1 MQAFRE
7 RLGEA
12 KEVLLNQKYGGKQL
26 FLLSLATHP
35 EYHRR
40 GAGTMLC
47 RWGLDK
53 AREEGLA
60 VALFATGMGKVLY
73 EKLGFK
79 QVGVAHVQ
87 VDGEEDE
94 INIPAMVA
102 GTNNV
107 KAAGDDQ
114 LSI

>member
-1 MQAFRE
+1 MLVRNSLDVDHAQ
-7 RLGEA
+7 L
-12 KEVLLNQKYGGKQL
+12 KLLQSKSRAVMPASHACK
-26 FLLSLATHP
+26 
-35 EYHRR
+35 
-40 GAGTMLC
+40 LC

-60 VALFATGMGKVLY
+60 VTLFASGMGKVLY

-87 VDGEEDE
+87 VDGEEEE

-107 KAAGDDQ
+107 KLVGDDQ
-114 LSI
+114 LSIRALVH